1 MIPFKTWLENKLL
14 TENYQPEVTGILKV
28 NPESSFLLDLQSK
41 VLEKFPDLKPLPQDK
56 LHITMLH
63 QKLAKPLAKLNMP
76 PLQTELSFNPE
87 NIYAVERE
95 GKKSLF
101 VLVNEQDALKAYMNN
116 LGPSLGIELQI
127 EPNRVYH
134 VSLANLT
141 GNPMDSVG
149 HREEN
154 PITNGA
160 VKVGV

>member
-1 MIPFKTWLENKLL
+1 M
-14 TENYQPEVTGILKV
+14 
-28 NPESSFLLDLQSK
+28 
-41 VLEKFPDLKPLPQDK
+41 
-56 LHITMLH
+56 
-63 QKLAKPLAKLNMP
+63 
-76 PLQTELSFNPE
+76 
-87 NIYAVERE
+87 ERE

-101 VLVNEQDALKAYMNN
+101 VLVNEQDALKAYMDN